1 MVVEAWLARAAAA
14 VPDVVALEGPAGACS
29 YAELHARACAG
40 ALELARRGAVPG
52 SRVAIALPPGLDFA
66 VALHACLLLGAA
78 AVPVD
83 LRLGAAERAAIEH
96 GATVVVG
103 EPLGGADAAESLGGA
118 NVAGLP
124 GGANAAQSL
133 GGADTAGRLLAA
145 GAAGSP
151 AVHDLDAVAVVI
163 HTSGTT
169 SAPRPVELTYGN
181 ILWSALG
188 SAVALGLDP
197 AERWLCALPLSH
209 VGGLSI
215 LLRSA
220 IYGTT
225 AVVHPRFETDTVLRA
240 LHQQCVTL
248 VSLVATTLARLLDAG
263 LREPPFLRCAL
274 TGGGPVPGALLDRAH
289 AAGVP
294 VSLTYGL
301 TETCSQVT
309 TTPVAALGGPGS
321 RTRNAGPPSSLN
333 AGPPLT
339 PDAGPSPSLNAGP
352 PLFCTRLRIAA
363 DGEIEVAGPTVARA
377 ALGPDGWLHTGDLGR
392 LSVEGCLEVTGRKAD
407 TIVSGGENVAP
418 AEVEAVL
425 EGHPAVLEAAVL
437 GRPDE
442 RWGEA
447 VTALVVVRAGAA
459 LDEQQLRAH
468 CAARLAPYKVPKHI
482 ALVAGPLPR
491 TRSGKLL
498 RRELR

>member
-1 MVVEAWLARAAAA
+1 MRMLVEAWLARAAA
-14 VPDVVALEGPAGACS
+14 VTPDVVALEGPAGACS
-29 YAELHARACAG
+29 YSELHARACAG
-40 ALELARRGAVPG
+40 ALELTRRGAVPG
-52 SRVAIALPPGLDFA
+52 SRIAIALPPGLDFA

-118 NVAGLP
+118 
-124 GGANAAQSL
+124 
-133 GGADTAGRLLAA
+133 DTAGRLPAA

-240 LHQQCVTL
+240 LHEQRVTL

-274 TGGGPVPGALLDRAH
+274 TGGGPVPGALLDRAR

-301 TETCSQVT
+301 TEACSQVT
-309 TTPVAALGGPGS
+309 TMPVALLGEPGS
-321 RTRNAGPPSSLN
+321 ATPNAGPPSSLN

-363 DGEIEVAGPTVARA
+363 DGELEVAGPTVARA